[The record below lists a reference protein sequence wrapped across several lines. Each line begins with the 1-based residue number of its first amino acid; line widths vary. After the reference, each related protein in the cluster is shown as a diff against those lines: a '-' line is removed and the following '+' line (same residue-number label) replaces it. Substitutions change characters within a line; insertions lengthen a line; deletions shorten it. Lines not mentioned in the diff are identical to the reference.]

1 MKLNL
6 KRPMVF
12 FDLETTGTDTA
23 TDRIVEM
30 SVVKVMPDGEKIV
43 RTRRIRPVDDRGNT
57 MHIPEGATAVHHIT
71 DEDVKDCPTF
81 RQVAKS
87 LREFM
92 VGCDFCGFNSNRFD
106 LPLLAE
112 EFMRA
117 EVDVDFFSKAKYV
130 DVQNIFHKKEE
141 RTLVA
146 AYRFYCGK
154 ELEAAHSADADT
166 LATYEVLCAQLD
178 RYPDLENSVDALSE
192 FSSRGR
198 TADFAGRIGYD
209 DKGVEVFNFGQHK
222 GKSVEEIFRTT
233 KGYYEWLMEK
243 DFPAYTKK
251 IFTEIYIR
259 TKGK

>member
-12 FDLETTGTDTA
+12 FDLETTGTNIS
-23 TDRIVEM
+23 TDRIVEI
-30 SVVKVMPDGEKIV
+30 SVVKVMPDGEQIV
-43 RTRRIRPVDDRGNT
+43 RTRRINPE
-57 MHIPEGATAVHHIT
+57 MPIPADATAVHHIT
-71 DEDVKDCPTF
+71 DEDVKDCPSF

-112 EFMRA
+112 EFLRA
-117 EVDVDFFSKAKYV
+117 GVEVDFFDKAKYI

-154 ELEAAHSADADT
+154 ELEAAHSANADT
-166 LATYEVLCAQLD
+166 MATYEVLCAQLD
-178 RYPDLENSVDALSE
+178 KYGDLENSVEFLSE
-192 FSSRGR
+192 FSSWGKS
-198 TADFAGRIGYD
+198 ADFAGRIGYD
-209 DKGVEVFNFGQHK
+209 ND
-222 GKSVEEIFRTT
+222 GKEIFTFGKY
-233 KGYYEWLMEK
+233 KGQRVEDIFAKEPSYYDWMMNG
-243 DFPAYTKK
+243 DFPQYTKRVITK
-251 IFTEIYIR
+251 IR
-259 TKGK
+259 LQAK

>member
-12 FDLETTGTDTA
+12 FDLETTGTNIS
-23 TDRIVEM
+23 TDRIVEI
-30 SVVKVMPDGEKIV
+30 SVVKVMPDGEQIV
-43 RTRRIRPVDDRGNT
+43 RTRRINPE
-57 MHIPEGATAVHHIT
+57 MPIPADATAVHHIT
-71 DEDVKDCPTF
+71 DEDVKDCPSF

-112 EFMRA
+112 EFLRA
-117 EVDVDFFSKAKYV
+117 GVEVDFFDKAKYV

-154 ELEAAHSADADT
+154 ELEAAHSANADT
-166 LATYEVLCAQLD
+166 MATYEVLCAQLD
-178 RYPDLENSVDALSE
+178 KYGDLENSVEFLSE
-192 FSSRGR
+192 FSSRGKS
-198 TADFAGRIGYD
+198 ADFAGRIGYD
-209 DKGVEVFNFGQHK
+209 DE
-222 GKSVEEIFRTT
+222 GKEIFTFGKY
-233 KGYYEWLMEK
+233 KGQRVEDIFAKEPSYYDWMMNG
-243 DFPAYTKK
+243 DFPQYTKRVITK
-251 IFTEIYIR
+251 IR
-259 TKGK
+259 LQAK